1 MLVYS
6 ESNINAEAA
15 QKQIK
20 EYVRNTPVEECYELS
35 KITHGQIFFKME
47 CWQKTGSFKIR
58 GALNRILS
66 LTDDEKKSGV
76 ITASAGNHGLGVAYA
91 SNMLGIRSR
100 IVLPVNASAAKVRM
114 LNHYGTEVIQAGR
127 DYDESEDVAH
137 RIEQDCGLTFVH
149 AFEDP
154 DIISGQG
161 TISLEILEELP
172 EVDTILVPVGGGGL
186 VTGIAI
192 TAKQI
197 KPDIKIIGVQS
208 EASPAMFRALK
219 ANRAVETPIGPTVA
233 DGLAGRL
240 VSPNI
245 LPSVAHY
252 VDDFILVS
260 EDDIIRAITFFLK
273 NSRNFVEGAAAVGIA
288 ALLGEKVD
296 VANKKCVAILTG
308 RNADLESLLSILCI
322 KLGKPSK

>member
-1 MLVYS
+1 
-6 ESNINAEAA
+6 
-15 QKQIK
+15 
-20 EYVRNTPVEECYELS
+20 
-35 KITHGQIFFKME
+35 
-47 CWQKTGSFKIR
+47 
-58 GALNRILS
+58 
-66 LTDDEKKSGV
+66 
-76 ITASAGNHGLGVAYA
+76 
-91 SNMLGIRSR
+91 
-100 IVLPVNASAAKVRM
+100 
-114 LNHYGTEVIQAGR
+114 
-127 DYDESEDVAH
+127 
-137 RIEQDCGLTFVH
+137 
-149 AFEDP
+149 
-154 DIISGQG
+154 
-161 TISLEILEELP
+161 
-172 EVDTILVPVGGGGL
+172 
-186 VTGIAI
+186 
-192 TAKQI
+192 
-197 KPDIKIIGVQS
+197 
-208 EASPAMFRALK
+208 MFRALK